1 MWENTPNPASS
12 PYLSVKSRASTC
24 LCTRWVSASCAALP
38 RFFVWLPSLFLPKLI
53 QRMIL
58 SLDMNRQISEKQ
70 QPTFL
75 TVFTFP
81 SDNLQTGRRRSFGLT
96 NPQLNP
102 PQGSTPSLC
111 LTLLCTAEISF
122 VFFFCFVGL
131 FVSCFGKHE
140 QERLCSE
147 SKTCSEVWRREM
159 VKYWQS

>member
-1 MWENTPNPASS
+1 MWENTPNPVSS
-12 PYLSVKSRASTC
+12 PYLSVKSRASS
-24 LCTRWVSASCAALP
+24 CTRWVSASCAALP
-38 RFFVWLPSLFLPKLI
+38 RFFDWRPSLFLLKLI

-58 SLDMNRQISEKQ
+58 SFDMNRQISEK

-96 NPQLNP
+96 NPKLNP
-102 PQGSTPSLC
+102 TRFNLSLC

-122 VFFFCFVGL
+122 VLGL
-131 FVSCFGKHE
+131 FVSCFGKHR

-147 SKTCSEVWRREM
+147 SKSCSEVWRRER